1 MTIVTASDLSKKS
14 MVKDNVIIQ
23 QFDGNCTNSTK
34 LVKLVVP
41 QTAAASSSIKML
53 SSNDGY
59 ASALRVPTVIQLTK
73 TSFTKT
79 EPNSSL
85 ISSSS
90 NILSDVSLDII
101 DKQQSAVDY
110 RSSTSLPPTPPPPVI
125 DRMNSNNQQTTSK
138 AIPSMNI
145 KSKSSIE
152 LCQTANR

>member
-1 MTIVTASDLSKKS
+1 MTIVTAPDLPKKS

-73 TSFTKT
+73 PSSTKT
-79 EPNSSL
+79 EPL

-101 DKQQSAVDY
+101 DKQQSVVDY

-125 DRMNSNNQQTTSK
+125 DRTNSNNQQTTSK
-138 AIPSMNI
+138 EIPSMNI

-152 LCQTANR
+152 LFQNAYR